1 MKDKVI
7 VEGEVLESLP
17 NTLFRIKLDKSV
29 VSDEGKVEKEEEQ
42 DVVILGYI
50 SGKMRRNY
58 IRILPGDSVKVEL
71 TPYDLQRGRIVR
83 RM

>member
-7 VEGEVLESLP
+7 VEGEVLETLP

-58 IRILPGDSVKVEL
+58 IRILPGDRVKVEL